1 MSYPLNENFK
11 LLVKVMKT
19 FKSLFKNHPW
29 FAMHIISNDDSTLE
43 LVLK

>member
-11 LLVKVMKT
+11 LHVQAMKT
-19 FKSLFKNHPW
+19 FKSLVKNHSL

-43 LVLK
+43 LVFK

>member
-11 LLVKVMKT
+11 LHVQAMKT
-19 FKSLFKNHPW
+19 SKTLVKNHPW
-29 FAMHIISNDDSTLE
+29 FAMHVISNDDGTLG